1 MRRIW
6 QTLTVLAVLGIL
18 VGGAVVGFGL
28 YNVSARMGH
37 LPGVS
42 WVLHTTFRNSV
53 RLRAEKPANMPD
65 LSDPA
70 LIELGARHYD
80 TACRTCHAAPGQSR
94 TATMAA
100 MVPAPPHI
108 ETAVQGWQPHQLH
121 WIVANGV
128 KMTGMPPWPAARD
141 DDVWPVVAFLASVQR
156 GMEGADYTALTRLPQ
171 GAAPQ
176 TYCLGC
182 HGQGGSAHVP
192 PLDRQ
197 SAAYLEMSL
206 RAYLDGTRA
215 SGIMAQAVSEVSP
228 EDLDD
233 LARWFAQQPS
243 HLSAPPDMPTQLVE
257 RGRALAHA
265 TTADADV
272 PACSACHGPDASEAS
287 ELFPV
292 LSGLSAPYLRTQLVL
307 WRESGRGGSR
317 QAELMQKAAQNLD
330 DSDISALVAYYATL
344 RVNESDV
351 EHD

>member
-6 QTLTVLAVLGIL
+6 QTLTVLAVLGIM

-65 LSDPA
+65 LGDPD

-80 TACRTCHAAPGQSR
+80 TACRTCHAAPGQTR

-108 ETAVQGWQPHQLH
+108 EIAVQDWQPHHLH

-128 KMTGMPPWPAARD
+128 KMSGMPHWPAARD
-141 DDVWPVVAFLASVQR
+141 DDVWPVVAFLTSVQR
-156 GMEGADYTALTRLPQ
+156 GMDGADYTALTRLPK
-171 GAAPQ
+171 GDAPQ
-176 TYCLGC
+176 AYCLGC

-192 PLDRQ
+192 PLGQQ

-206 RAYLDGTRA
+206 HAYLEGTRA
-215 SGIMAQAVSEVSP
+215 SGIMAQSVSRVSP
-228 EDLDD
+228 DALND
-233 LARWFAQQPS
+233 LALWFAEQTPEPGP
-243 HLSAPPDMPTQLVE
+243 APQMSPQLAE
-257 RGRALAHA
+257 QGRALAHA
-265 TTADADV
+265 ATADPDV
-272 PACSACHGPDASEAS
+272 PACAACHGPNASETS

-292 LSGLSAPYLRTQLVL
+292 LSGLPAPYLSTQLRL
-307 WRESGRGGSR
+307 WRDAGRGGGAR
-317 QAELMQKAAQNLD
+317 AELMRKAARNLS
-330 DSDISALVAYYATL
+330 DSDIGALVAYYATL
-344 RVNESDV
+344 PASESDPG
-351 EHD
+351 HD